1 MKSYPI
7 KTIYLVD
14 DHESVIAGLKFV
26 LEQNDNFK
34 VIGGNTSVEIA
45 LAEIHSKKPHIAIID
60 YNLNGDT
67 NGIELIKLIKR
78 KRISTK
84 CVLFSLRNDNELI
97 FAAKEAGA
105 QGYFSKGTPNKIL
118 RSKIEEIAF
127 SDKLIFD
134 EDSKQTEQ
142 NLFSQKLCKDW
153 EEIALKAQDKTR
165 VVLLRTG
172 VVVGEGGGI
181 IKKLT
186 PPFKLGLGG
195 KIGDG
200 TQIMSWIHL
209 DDIMGILN
217 LIMNNFSIAG
227 AINLVSPNACSN
239 HEFSQK
245 LAKKFARPYLF
256 HMPKI
261 VAKNLFGKM
270 GEELLLSSQ
279 KIAPHKAVENGY
291 DFKFSRIEDA
301 IEALFKA

>member
-1 MKSYPI
+1 M
-7 KTIYLVD
+7 
-14 DHESVIAGLKFV
+14 
-26 LEQNDNFK
+26 
-34 VIGGNTSVEIA
+34 
-45 LAEIHSKKPHIAIID
+45 
-60 YNLNGDT
+60 
-67 NGIELIKLIKR
+67 IKLIQKNCKFLITGATGFIGSKLCQELLQDGHQIVALTR
-78 KRISTK
+78 QKNKISAHK
-84 CVLFSLRNDNELI
+84 NLKYINDLDDENFNYDIVINL
-97 FAAKEAGA
+97 AGA
-105 QGYFSKGTPNKIL
+105 PISVYWTQKNQQEIRDSRLIITQKIVEKIRNSENAPKLFISGSAIGVYGTSNSIIFSENSQPTK
-118 RSKIEEIAF
+118 
-127 SDKLIFD
+127 
-134 EDSKQTEQ
+134 Q

-186 PPFKLGLGG
+186 PPFKFGLGG

-227 AINLVSPNACSN
+227 AINLTSPNACSN

>member
-134 EDSKQTEQ
+134 DLNEGFKPLPIKTNELLDEFNFTPREIEMILLLFQGLSSMQIAKQLTKSYFTVSSMRKDINKKIRYKQ
-142 NLFSQKLCKDW
+142 FTNFMHFSSYAKSNNLF
-153 EEIALKAQDKTR
+153 
-165 VVLLRTG
+165 
-172 VVVGEGGGI
+172 EGY
-181 IKKLT
+181 
-186 PPFKLGLGG
+186 
-195 KIGDG
+195 
-200 TQIMSWIHL
+200 QI
-209 DDIMGILN
+209 
-217 LIMNNFSIAG
+217 
-227 AINLVSPNACSN
+227 P
-239 HEFSQK
+239 
-245 LAKKFARPYLF
+245 
-256 HMPKI
+256 
-261 VAKNLFGKM
+261 
-270 GEELLLSSQ
+270 
-279 KIAPHKAVENGY
+279 
-291 DFKFSRIEDA
+291 
-301 IEALFKA
+301 